1 MEGRHLT
8 PSRYGPAVVAYKS
21 VRCVLAWDEPD
32 LPAPEQRGRAVVDAI
47 TDGTTAR
54 LDQLQ
59 GLPARPSWL
68 SNVISKLRLPMPTTT
83 PSSPWHAASSAGD
96 ASRRPTHDPFTS
108 SKSPKSEAAQ
118 VSFFP
123 RWGDFVA
130 RVGSAPMRAVP
141 SHFLPSRRLPQ
152 GLCRSIGDGAVPA

>member
-59 GLPARPSWL
+59 GLPAQAVLAVERDQQAP
-68 SNVISKLRLPMPTTT
+68 I
-83 PSSPWHAASSAGD
+83 AD
-96 ASRRPTHDPFTS
+96 AYHDAF
-108 SKSPKSEAAQ
+108 
-118 VSFFP
+118 VSLACSLIC
-123 RWGDFVA
+123 R
-130 RVGSAPMRAVP
+130 
-141 SHFLPSRRLPQ
+141 RRLKKAHP
-152 GLCRSIGDGAVPA
+152 